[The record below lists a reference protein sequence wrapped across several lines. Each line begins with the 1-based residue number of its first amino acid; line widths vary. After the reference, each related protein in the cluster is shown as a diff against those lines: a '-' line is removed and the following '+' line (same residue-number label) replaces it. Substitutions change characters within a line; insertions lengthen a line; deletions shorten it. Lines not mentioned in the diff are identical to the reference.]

1 MRTIRKLLESD
12 TRGTEGY
19 EIVDDKTII
28 INNSKPYPAWTEAQQ
43 FIGVIE
49 KNWCRL
55 DIIDSIGDVFAE
67 KCKIT
72 FKVGL
77 DEEIEEFK
85 AF

>member
-1 MRTIRKLLESD
+1 MRTIRNLLKTD
-12 TRGTEGY
+12 KRGTEGY

-43 FIGVIE
+43 FIDVIE
-49 KNWCRL
+49 RNWCRE
-55 DIIDSIGDVFAE
+55 DIFDSIGDVFAP